1 MRNWQDHEDGQ
12 KNELHMN
19 SVNCF
24 HGEAALRRVPDFTKK
39 KDNLEQMSLKW
50 QSWEDRRETQDK
62 AKEKKCF

>member
-1 MRNWQDHEDGQ
+1 
-12 KNELHMN
+12 MN

>member
-1 MRNWQDHEDGQ
+1 
-12 KNELHMN
+12 MN

-50 QSWEDRRETQDK
+50 QSWEDRRETQHK